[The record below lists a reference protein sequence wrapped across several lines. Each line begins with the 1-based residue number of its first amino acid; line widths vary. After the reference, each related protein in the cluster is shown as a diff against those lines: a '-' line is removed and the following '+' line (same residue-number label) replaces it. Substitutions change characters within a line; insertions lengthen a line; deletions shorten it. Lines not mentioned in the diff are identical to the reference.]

1 MKKGDY
7 IWGGIILLIG
17 IILLVEKTRDAFI
30 LFTDSYKLLGGFI
43 KFAILSTMGEM
54 LAQRLESKEWKFQSY
69 FFTRVIIWGIIGVV
83 ITLMFTIFDA
93 GVTRVLE
100 IKLLPGGESKF
111 VFAFFTSAVMN
122 LTFAPTFMFTHKIT
136 DTYLDMKY
144 EGIKDISIKSIAT
157 RIDLNRFLSFV
168 IGKTIPLF
176 WIPAHTITF
185 LIPGE
190 YRVLFA
196 ASLSIALGVLLAIG
210 NSKPV
215 VKTI

>member
-54 LAQRLESKEWKFQSY
+54 LAQRLASKEWKFQSY
-69 FFTRVIIWGIIGVV
+69 FFTRAIIWGIIGVV

-93 GVTRVLE
+93 GVTRALE
-100 IKLLPGGESKF
+100 IKLLPGEESKF
-111 VFAFFTSAVMN
+111 MFAFFTSAVMN

-144 EGIKDISIKSIAT
+144 EGIKDISMKSIAD

-215 VKTI
+215 VKTS

>member
-69 FFTRVIIWGIIGVV
+69 FFTRAIIWGIIGIV

-93 GVTRVLE
+93 GVTRALE
-100 IKLLPGGESKF
+100 MKLLPGGESKF

-168 IGKTIPLF
+168 LGKTIPLF

-215 VKTI
+215 VKTS

>member
-7 IWGGIILLIG
+7 IWGGIILLIS

-54 LAQRLESKEWKFQSY
+54 LAQRLTSKEWRFQSY
-69 FFTRVIIWGIIGVV
+69 FFTRAIIWGMIGVV

-93 GVTRVLE
+93 GITKALE
-100 IKLLPGGESKF
+100 MKLLPGGESKF
-111 VFAFFTSAVMN
+111 VFAFFTSTVMN

-144 EGIKDISIKSIAT
+144 EGIKDISMKSIAD

-210 NSKPV
+210 NRKPV
-215 VKTI
+215 VKTS